1 MKYIAPL
8 LLLAAL
14 GLALP
19 AAAQI
24 SIDEVNAEEEE
35 VTFRDELK
43 PTSVDLTY
51 FNRARYRAERA
62 AIRKERNYLEIG
74 SSLQGTLSS
83 YNDPWIAVSGGDN
96 SIALMASLYLRH
108 TFTKNLFSIT
118 TTVDAMFGYNRM
130 KVETTDAEGK
140 KSSNGV
146 WYKNQD
152 EFAISVAPSFKM
164 SKNWSYGSIFK
175 FRSQF
180 ANGYISRTQQTSN
193 DLKSTFMAPG
203 YLDISFGITYKCPKP
218 KFPISI
224 NLSPLALSAVFVENS
239 AIRHNAWDDKPGWE
253 AYGLADDS
261 KTSKYEGGS
270 SIQLDFDRTFGK
282 NGFLRYRTTLF
293 SFYGWISD
301 IGVKNK
307 ISDYSSWKTAYDA
320 WSGMENKDFK
330 QKPVLPIHPTVRWEN
345 TIEIKATKFIATTLT
360 FQLYYNR
367 AQNVDVQ
374 TQTLLSV
381 GLSYTF
387 KNK

>member
-293 SFYGWISD
+293 FFYGWISD